1 MEIEPQVLSER
12 TNDGDSLTSRL
23 EPDTTQNEQ
32 TWPSEEE
39 MRGNNQMID
48 DDGSSLPS
56 AATGT
61 TPKTI
66 KKVKVPKGTS
76 TYQAAWIVDDED
88 GEDGDNEAYL
98 SEESASEND
107 ETEHADPDGF
117 KVPALPSQIK
127 DVEELD
133 DDDASLSSK
142 RSVVFE
148 DLDMEEEGRQ
158 CVSRLRMW
166 HLDFLTYTVFQ
177 VG

>member
-23 EPDTTQNEQ
+23 EVDTSQNEQ

-39 MRGNNQMID
+39 MSGGNRAT
-48 DDGSSLPS
+48 GSSLPP

-61 TPKTI
+61 TPKSV

-76 TYQAAWIVDDED
+76 AYQAAWIVDDN
-88 GEDGDNEAYL
+88 GEDDDEGSDAYM
-98 SEESASEND
+98 SEDSASKTGEMED
-107 ETEHADPDGF
+107 ADGF
-117 KVPALPSQIK
+117 KVPALPSHIE
-127 DVEELD
+127 DAEED
-133 DDDASLSSK
+133 IEDGASSSK

-158 CVSRLRMW
+158 
-166 HLDFLTYTVFQ
+166 
-177 VG
+177 